1 MMAWIVVVRLMAMM
15 CPHRESEEHEQ
26 HWFWI
31 GLNRRNPMDN
41 GSWKWSDGLAV
52 SHDNKQPTCRVM
64 KNTSNAIC
72 LILACVSVNIPE
84 LWSVLLQHT
93 AVCCGRLG

>member
-1 MMAWIVVVRLMAMM
+1 MA
-15 CPHRESEEHEQ
+15 HRESEEHEQ

-52 SHDNKQPTCRVM
+52 RNKKHHKCAPLCSKSTFLRLTLYLCLSSRTRTLVATIT
-64 KNTSNAIC
+64 TSGN
-72 LILACVSVNIPE
+72 
-84 LWSVLLQHT
+84 VLQQT
-93 AVCCGRLG
+93 WAA

>member
-1 MMAWIVVVRLMAMM
+1 MMITMIDDDDVA
-15 CPHRESEEHEQ
+15 PYRESEEHEQ

-52 SHDNKQPTCRVM
+52 SEDTMRPNDVQMLCKK
-64 KNTSNAIC
+64 KNA
-72 LILACVSVNIPE
+72 
-84 LWSVLLQHT
+84 
-93 AVCCGRLG
+93 

>member
-1 MMAWIVVVRLMAMM
+1 MAWIVVVRLMAMM

-52 SHDNKQPTCRVM
+52 SHDNKQPMSSDEKYFKC
-64 KNTSNAIC
+64 NLFNPC
-72 LILACVSVNIPE
+72 LCLS
-84 LWSVLLQHT
+84 
-93 AVCCGRLG
+93 